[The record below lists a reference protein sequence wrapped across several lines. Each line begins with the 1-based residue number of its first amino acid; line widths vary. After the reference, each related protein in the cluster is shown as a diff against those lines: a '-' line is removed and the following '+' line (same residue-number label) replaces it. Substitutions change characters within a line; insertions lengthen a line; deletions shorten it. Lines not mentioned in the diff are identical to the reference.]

1 MEELELVEVE
11 DNEVS
16 GAEDGHQDTHA
27 AEEERVEGPAE
38 GPPGAQEEEDEE
50 VNRGGQRGQ
59 HDTCNDR
66 EWPTH
71 SERFECETVNVLKA
85 RRGSPVKPSRMV
97 TTT

>member
-11 DNEVS
+11 DNEMS
-16 GAEDGHQDTHA
+16 AAEDGHQDTHA
-27 AEEERVEGPAE
+27 AEDKRVKGPAE

-66 EWPTH
+66 EWPTRGEGFE
-71 SERFECETVNVLKA
+71 SETANALKA
-85 RRGSPVKPSRMV
+85 Q
-97 TTT
+97 